1 MRLIDR
7 IALNKLLTMLSDL
20 IIKILKIFFPT
31 KDKDVDITPDVKPDR
46 VPILPWRRKKK
57 NEEPA

>member
-7 IALNKLLTMLSDL
+7 IALNKLLTMVSDL
-20 IIKILKIFFPT
+20 IIKILTMFFPT
-31 KDKDVDITPDVKPDR
+31 KDKDVDINPDVKPDR

-57 NEEPA
+57 K